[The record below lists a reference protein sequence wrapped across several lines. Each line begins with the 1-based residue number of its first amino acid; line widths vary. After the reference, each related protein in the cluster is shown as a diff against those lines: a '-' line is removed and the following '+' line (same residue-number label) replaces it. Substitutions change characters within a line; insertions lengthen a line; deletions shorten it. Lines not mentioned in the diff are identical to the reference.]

1 MLKRV
6 TSAQLRA
13 ARGLLGWTTGDL
25 ARASGVPE
33 EALATLEREDDADDP
48 HMLDRAVR
56 SLESAGVIFLDNCM
70 MVEGGPGVRLSRQG
84 PCDEGLHL
92 TNSPARTTGR

>member
-13 ARGLLGWTTGDL
+13 ARGLLGWTVRDL
-25 ARASGVPE
+25 AQTSGVPE
-33 EALATLEREDDADDP
+33 EAVAMLERGDEAGDP

-56 SLESAGVIFLDNCM
+56 SLEVAGAIFLDNCM

-84 PCDEGLHL
+84 PCDEGLHPGEL
-92 TNSPARTTGR
+92 TSDNDG

>member
-13 ARGLLGWTTGDL
+13 ARGLLAWTASDLAQASRVPEQAIKTIEREESTGD
-25 ARASGVPE
+25 PYI
-33 EALATLEREDDADDP
+33 
-48 HMLDRAVR
+48 LDRAVH
-56 SLESAGVIFLDNCM
+56 SLEAAGVIFLDNGM
-70 MVEGGPGVRLSRQG
+70 MAEGGPGVRLGRQG

-92 TNSPARTTGR
+92 DELSSENDG